1 MLWNQRT
8 FDLVGQIG
16 VIFAGVLAVLALFR
30 PDNSP
35 TPRETIM
42 NNLWI
47 LNMGFV
53 ALLVGI
59 GLYCL
64 LTMRNTVKLL
74 IGVEIIAKGVTLA
87 LIASGYARNNL
98 LLAQSLVIT
107 VIVVDVAVIATALAI
122 IININRHTKSLDVR
136 KLTKLKG

>member
-1 MLWNQRT
+1 
-8 FDLVGQIG
+8 
-16 VIFAGVLAVLALFR
+16 
-30 PDNSP
+30 
-35 TPRETIM
+35 M

-47 LNMGFV
+47 LDMGFV
-53 ALLVGI
+53 ALLIGV

-87 LIASGYARNNL
+87 LVASGLARQNL
-98 LLAQSLVIT
+98 MVAQCLAIT
-107 VIVVDVAVIATALAI
+107 VIVVDVAVIATALALV
-122 IININRHTKSLDVR
+122 INLNRHTKSLDVR